1 LEYFV
6 AVAEEL
12 HFGRAA
18 ERLHVAQPPL
28 SRQIQ
33 RLEAEVGVQL
43 FVRDRHGVE
52 MTDAGTALLPEA
64 RSTLAQAERAGEI
77 ARRAARG
84 EEGVLEVAFVAS
96 IAFSMLPRLTR
107 HYAQQHPG
115 VELRLHDLSS
125 GQQLRALRDGKV
137 DVGLMMR
144 PNLAPDLNLETLL
157 VEPIVIVVGDSH
169 PLATAAG
176 ATLADLADESFVL
189 FPQAESPDIHERLL
203 MLCSQAGFTPRI
215 VQEATHMATIVSLVA
230 AGVGVSLLP
239 CSIEM
244 MGRPDVHCVPLLE
257 PLVNCYVALAW
268 PRAEGPPALP
278 AFLDTVRAMARG

>member
-33 RLEAEVGVQL
+33 RLEVEVGVQL

-84 EEGVLEVAFVAS
+84 EDGVLDMGFVAN
-96 IAFSMLPRLTR
+96 IAFTMLPRLTR
-107 HYAQQHPG
+107 EYSVQHPG

-125 GQQLRALRDGKV
+125 GAQVRALRDGRI

-144 PNLAPDLNLETLL
+144 PNSAPDLNLETLL
-157 VEPIVIVVGDSH
+157 VEPLAVVAGDAH
-169 PLATAAG
+169 PLASAEGT
-176 ATLADLADESFVL
+176 TLADLADEPFVL
-189 FPQAESPDIHERLL
+189 FPRSESPDLHDRVVT
-203 MLCSQAGFTPRI
+203 LCGHAGFAPRV

-244 MGRPDVHCVPLLE
+244 MGRPDVHCVPLRE
-257 PLVNCYVALAW
+257 PLVNTYTAMAW
-268 PRAEGPPALP
+268 PRGDSPAALP
-278 AFLDTVRAMARG
+278 AFLDAVRAIARG